1 LNQSGEKL
9 ANVIF
14 ATIHDR
20 RGQSI
25 LSIRDQNT
33 FDTSLRK
40 RRLMTLIHLFLIHRY
55 KSIAVH
61 YLTPTTD
68 NLNQTARM
76 QKLGLYCRVANE
88 IGEIIV
94 ADVDLEGVT
103 RLLDA
108 EGTELR
114 QLIQKKDAKKSEKST
129 PAMVAPA

>member
-1 LNQSGEKL
+1 VLNQSGEKL

-25 LSIRDQNT
+25 LSIRAPNT

-40 RRLMTLIHLFLIHRY
+40 RRLIHLLLIHRS

-76 QKLGLYCRVANE
+76 QKPGLYCRVANE

-94 ADVDLEGVT
+94 ADVALEGGT

-114 QLIQKKDAKKSEKST
+114 QLIQKKDATKSEKST